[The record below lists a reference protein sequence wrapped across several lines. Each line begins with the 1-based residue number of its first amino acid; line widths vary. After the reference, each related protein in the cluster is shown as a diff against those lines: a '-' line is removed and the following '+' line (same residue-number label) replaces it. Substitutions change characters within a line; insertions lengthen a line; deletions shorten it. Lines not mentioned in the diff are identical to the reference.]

1 MSGATWAIF
10 TMTFTPRRLRTRAT
24 QQEFRFTRKKS
35 GFDSAVYQGDQKVAL
50 RLSGAEGRGET
61 TGAVWISA

>member
-10 TMTFTPRRLRTRAT
+10 IMTFTPRRLRTRAT
-24 QQEFRFTRKKS
+24 QQKFRFPRKKA
-35 GFDSAVYQGDQKVAL
+35 GFDSAFHQGDQKVVL
-50 RLSGAEGRGET
+50 RLSGGEGRGET